1 MASAVIDGSHGDLE
15 AALAQYE
22 RQRDQCA
29 IPLSDANLGIA
40 RLGMPAGALGAA
52 WFQMNG
58 LEQALDDPAA
68 AGDCGQAVS
77 GYFTQGIMS
86 APAGH
91 ILIAADRITTRLQEI
106 RRVPGP
112 RQLVLRQHRRC

>member
-1 MASAVIDGSHGDLE
+1 MASAVVDGWHGDLE
-15 AALAQYE
+15 AALAEYG

-40 RLGMPAGALGAA
+40 RLDLAAGALGAA

-68 AGDCGQAVS
+68 VSAKSHPPGRAASVARGLPAV
-77 GYFTQGIMS
+77 GH
-86 APAGH
+86 PAGEGPSSAGS
-91 ILIAADRITTRLQEI
+91 ITANPDRV
-106 RRVPGP
+106 RR
-112 RQLVLRQHRRC
+112 